1 MYGMGGAARAS
12 GTFVD
17 DAVGVAV
24 DCAVSVEG
32 SVSVDETAATLDDLN
47 VGTGGAPVLVIKIV
61 DSAATHPVYQVCHE
75 RASSPKQRGLET
87 TDVYDV
93 AHANSFEV
101 KTEGGAVRVPMT
113 VDDVYTALVVE
124 IDVRVSNPDEVLVI
138 VKATLDVPTVDD
150 GATLESGRVDVNEV
164 TALVDCAFVD
174 EVEEVEA
181 DVDCVDCVIDV
192 TTEDVAS
199 TQASSALDQIF

>member
-47 VGTGGAPVLVIKIV
+47 VGTGGAPVLTEDAYV
-61 DSAATHPVYQVCHE
+61 SQGW
-75 RASSPKQRGLET
+75 SRGLET